1 MRQRRGGCTLQ
12 GQVWPQGIR
21 SASYGA
27 RSFGSVAPRV
37 RPSRVSTQLYLL
49 DLQPAF
55 VLEEVE
61 PGHAL
66 ALIVLTRREGLL
78 LALPELA
85 LSLDVLEAG
94 NAEGAQGLVG
104 VCMRLEVA
112 CAVVDKKLGPV
123 FHLWPRDVPWWLS
136 W

>member
-21 SASYGA
+21 SASYEA
-27 RSFGSVAPRV
+27 RSFGSVALRV

-104 VCMRLEVA
+104 PCMRLEVA